1 MPQSTFGF
9 RSLTATSAAA
19 VASLVLGAA
28 ATSLAFGLSV
38 STPSARAN
46 ALVTDIPASDST
58 AGAVWLRGTRV
69 PPGDVEIGPLSYHER
84 PARTAYRA
92 RARIVAL
99 PAACVE
105 GWRGLE
111 NGPVGRRV
119 LVTCPAATL
128 GVTPVASDRIGPETK
143 TERLRAPAAAHG
155 RLTQDYTVP
164 AGLPQMPHARP
175 AQNP

>member
-1 MPQSTFGF
+1 MSQLPFGF

-28 ATSLAFGLSV
+28 ATSLAVGLTVSV
-38 STPSARAN
+38 PSTRASGYL
-46 ALVTDIPASDST
+46 ADIPASDLTSS
-58 AGAVWLRGTRV
+58 AVWLRGTTV
-69 PPGDVEIGPLSYHER
+69 PPGYVEIGPMSYHAR
-84 PARTAYRA
+84 PTPGAHRV
-92 RARIVAL
+92 RARIVAA
-99 PAACVE
+99 PADCVE

-128 GVTPVASDRIGPETK
+128 GVTPVAADRIGPKTK
-143 TERLRAPAAAHG
+143 TERLRAPAAVHG
-155 RLTQDYTVP
+155 RLTQDYSVP

-175 AQNP
+175 VQNP

>member
-1 MPQSTFGF
+1 MSQLRCGF

-19 VASLVLGAA
+19 LASLVLGAA
-28 ATSLAFGLSV
+28 ATSLAVGLSV
-38 STPSARAN
+38 SVPSTRTSGYLA
-46 ALVTDIPASDST
+46 DIPANDLASS
-58 AGAVWLRGTRV
+58 AVWLRGTRV
-69 PPGDVEIGPLSYHER
+69 PPGDVEIGPIAYHAR
-84 PARTAYRA
+84 PARTAHRA
-92 RARIVAL
+92 RARIVAP
-99 PAACVE
+99 PAACIE
-105 GWRGLE
+105 GWRALE

-143 TERLRAPAAAHG
+143 AERLRTPAAAHG
-155 RLTQDYTVP
+155 RLIQDYSVP

>member
-1 MPQSTFGF
+1 MPRCTFGF

-19 VASLVLGAA
+19 LASLVLGAA
-28 ATSLAFGLSV
+28 ATSLAVGLSV
-38 STPSARAN
+38 SVPSASTSGYVA
-46 ALVTDIPASDST
+46 DIPASDLAAS
-58 AGAVWLRGTRV
+58 AVWLRGTRV
-69 PPGDVEIGPLSYHER
+69 PPGEVQIGPLSYHAR
-84 PARTAYRA
+84 PARTVHRA
-92 RARIVAL
+92 RARIVAP
-99 PAACVE
+99 PADCVE

-128 GVTPVASDRIGPETK
+128 GVTPVASNRIGPETK
-143 TERLRAPAAAHG
+143 AERLRAPAAAHG
-155 RLTQDYTVP
+155 RLIQDYSVP